1 MKRILLLF
9 FTALLLLSLT
19 ACRSRTTVA
28 ETPDVTSFG
37 ESGTPD
43 TQGGPLPSES
53 QEPQNADDTPDP
65 DTPTE
70 IDPKA
75 EHRTFSDTADAELTP
90 DAENALAG
98 IGQGEGSTGHN
109 DTQEGS
115 GAAEA
120 PDATQTATETVGAEN
135 AEKTGADE
143 TGETADSAMTYYE
156 TLLADRLG
164 SLFECQRLYVYW
176 ETAEDHV
183 TVHKSSQA
191 HQVILN
197 AGAYDCASK
206 LAADALTVD
215 DGWIA
220 RKNPS
225 AVVKIVDS
233 SVLGSGVFST
243 AGAKA
248 VRDTLA
254 ARDGWAELD
263 AVKNGRIIL
272 LSQELLTTQARRTAA
287 EVLLAKAMYPSLMSD
302 TDAEEALRALT
313 EEIDGRSLSG
323 TFIFVG

>member
-1 MKRILLLF
+1 MKRILLFL

-19 ACRSRTTVA
+19 ACRSRTTVT
-28 ETPDVTSFG
+28 ETPDTAFSG
-37 ESGTPD
+37 ENGTPD
-43 TQGGPLPSES
+43 TQDGTLPSED
-53 QEPQNADDTPDP
+53 QEFSSTVSTPDP
-65 DTPTE
+65 DAPTE
-70 IDPKA
+70 VDPEA
-75 EHRTFSDTADAELTP
+75 ERRTFSDTADAELTP

-98 IGQGEGSTGHN
+98 NGQGENAVGPNGE
-109 DTQEGS
+109 QEHS

-120 PDATQTATETVGAEN
+120 PDAPQTATETVGAEN

-143 TGETADSAMTYYE
+143 AGKTADSSLNYYE

-183 TVHKSSQA
+183 TVHKTSQA

-206 LAADALTVD
+206 LDADALTVN

-220 RKNPS
+220 RKNPG

-233 SVLGSGVFST
+233 SVLGSGVSSP

-248 VRDTLA
+248 VRDALA

-302 TDAEEALRALT
+302 TDAEEAIRALT
-313 EEIDGRSLSG
+313 EEIDERPLSG

>member
-1 MKRILLLF
+1 MKRILLFL

-19 ACRSRTTVA
+19 ACRSRTTVT
-28 ETPDVTSFG
+28 ETPDTAFSG
-37 ESGTPD
+37 ENGTPD
-43 TQGGPLPSES
+43 TQDGTLPSEE
-53 QEPQNADDTPDP
+53 QEFSSTVSTPDP
-65 DTPTE
+65 DAPTE
-70 IDPKA
+70 VDPEA
-75 EHRTFSDTADAELTP
+75 ERRTFSDTADAELTP

-98 IGQGEGSTGHN
+98 NGQGENAVGHN
-109 DTQEGS
+109 GEQEHS

-120 PDATQTATETVGAEN
+120 PDAPQTATETVGAEN

-143 TGETADSAMTYYE
+143 AGKTADSSLNYYE

-191 HQVILN
+191 HQAILN

-220 RKNPS
+220 RKNPG

-233 SVLGSGVFST
+233 FVLGSGVSST

>member
-1 MKRILLLF
+1 MKRILLFL

-19 ACRSRTTVA
+19 ACRSRTTVTEA
-28 ETPDVTSFG
+28 PDAAFSG
-37 ESGTPD
+37 ENGTPD
-43 TQGGPLPSES
+43 TQDGTFPSEE
-53 QEPQNADDTPDP
+53 QELQNTDSTPDP
-65 DTPTE
+65 DAPTE
-70 IDPKA
+70 VDPEA
-75 EHRTFSDTADAELTP
+75 ERRTFSDTADAELTP

-109 DTQEGS
+109 DTQAGS

-215 DGWIA
+215 DGSPP
-220 RKNPS
+220 N
-225 AVVKIVDS
+225 
-233 SVLGSGVFST
+233 
-243 AGAKA
+243 
-248 VRDTLA
+248 
-254 ARDGWAELD
+254 
-263 AVKNGRIIL
+263 
-272 LSQELLTTQARRTAA
+272 
-287 EVLLAKAMYPSLMSD
+287 
-302 TDAEEALRALT
+302 
-313 EEIDGRSLSG
+313 
-323 TFIFVG
+323 FV

>member
-1 MKRILLLF
+1 MKRILLFL

-19 ACRSRTTVA
+19 ACRSRTTVMEA
-28 ETPDVTSFG
+28 PDAAVSG
-37 ESGTPD
+37 EGGTPD
-43 TQGGPLPSES
+43 RQDGTFPSEDQALPSTDS
-53 QEPQNADDTPDP
+53 TPDP
-65 DTPTE
+65 DAPTE
-70 IDPKA
+70 TDPEA
-75 EHRTFSDTADAELTP
+75 ERRIFSDTADAELTP

-98 IGQGEGSTGHN
+98 TGQGENAVGHN
-109 DTQEGS
+109 GEQEKS

-120 PDATQTATETVGAEN
+120 PDATQAATETVGAEN

-143 TGETADSAMTYYE
+143 AGKTADSSLNYYE

-191 HQVILN
+191 HQAILN

-220 RKNPS
+220 RKNPG

-233 SVLGSGVFST
+233 FVLGSGVSST

-302 TDAEEALRALT
+302 TDAEEAIRALT
-313 EEIDGRSLSG
+313 EEIDERPLSG

>member
-1 MKRILLLF
+1 MKRLLLLL

-19 ACRSRTTVA
+19 ACRSRTTVT
-28 ETPDVTSFG
+28 ETPDTAFSG
-37 ESGTPD
+37 ENGTPD
-43 TQGGPLPSES
+43 TQDGTLPSEE
-53 QEPQNADDTPDP
+53 QEFSSTVSTPDP
-65 DTPTE
+65 DAPTE
-70 IDPKA
+70 VDPEA
-75 EHRTFSDTADAELTP
+75 ERRTFSDTADAELTP

-98 IGQGEGSTGHN
+98 NGQGENAVGHN
-109 DTQEGS
+109 GEQEHS

-120 PDATQTATETVGAEN
+120 PDAPQTATETVGAEN

-143 TGETADSAMTYYE
+143 AGKTADSSLNYYE

-191 HQVILN
+191 HQAILN

-220 RKNPS
+220 RKNPG

-233 SVLGSGVFST
+233 FVLGSGVSST

-302 TDAEEALRALT
+302 TDAEEAIRALT
-313 EEIDGRSLSG
+313 EEIDERPLSG

>member
-1 MKRILLLF
+1 MKRLLLF
-9 FTALLLLSLT
+9 LFTALLLLSLT
-19 ACRSRTTVA
+19 ACRSRTTGT
-28 ETPDVTSFG
+28 ETPDAAVSG
-37 ESGTPD
+37 ENGTPD
-43 TQGGPLPSES
+43 TQDGTLPSED
-53 QEPQNADDTPDP
+53 QELPSTDSTPDP
-65 DTPTE
+65 DAPIET
-70 IDPKA
+70 DPEA
-75 EHRTFSDTADAELTP
+75 ERRIFSDTADAELTP

-98 IGQGEGSTGHN
+98 TGRGENAVGHN
-109 DTQEGS
+109 GGQEDS

-120 PDATQTATETVGAEN
+120 PDAPQTATETVGAEN

-143 TGETADSAMTYYE
+143 AGKTADSSLNYYE

-176 ETAEDHV
+176 ETPEDHV
-183 TVHKSSQA
+183 TVHKTSQA

-233 SVLGSGVFST
+233 SVLGSGVYST

-248 VRDTLA
+248 VRDALA
-254 ARDGWAELD
+254 AREGWAELD
-263 AVKNGRIIL
+263 AVKNGRVIL
-272 LSQELLTTQARRTAA
+272 LSQELLTTQTRRTAA

>member
-1 MKRILLLF
+1 MKRILLFL

-19 ACRSRTTVA
+19 ACRSRTTVT
-28 ETPDVTSFG
+28 ETPDATFSG
-37 ESGTPD
+37 ENGTPD
-43 TQGGPLPSES
+43 TQDGTLPSED
-53 QEPQNADDTPDP
+53 QELPSTDSTPDP
-65 DTPTE
+65 DAPTE
-70 IDPKA
+70 VDPEA
-75 EHRTFSDTADAELTP
+75 ERRTFSDTADAELTP

-98 IGQGEGSTGHN
+98 NGQGENAVGHN
-109 DTQEGS
+109 GEQEHS

-120 PDATQTATETVGAEN
+120 TDAPQTATETVGAEN
-135 AEKTGADE
+135 AEKNGADE
-143 TGETADSAMTYYE
+143 TGETADSALTYYE

-164 SLFECQRLYVYW
+164 SLFECKRLYVYW

-183 TVHKSSQA
+183 TVHKTSQA

-197 AGAYDCASK
+197 AGAYDCAAK

-215 DGWIA
+215 DGWIT
-220 RKNPS
+220 RKNPG

-233 SVLGSGVFST
+233 SVLGSGVYST

-254 ARDGWAELD
+254 TREGWAGLD
-263 AVKNGRIIL
+263 AVKNGRVIL

-287 EVLLAKAMYPSLMSD
+287 EVFLAKAMYPALMGD
-302 TDAEEALRALT
+302 TDADEALRALT
-313 EEIDGRSLSG
+313 EEADGRSLSG

>member
-1 MKRILLLF
+1 MKRILLFL

-19 ACRSRTTVA
+19 ACRSRTTVT
-28 ETPDVTSFG
+28 ETPDTAFSG
-37 ESGTPD
+37 ENGTPD
-43 TQGGPLPSES
+43 TQDGTLPSEE
-53 QEPQNADDTPDP
+53 QEFSSTVSTPDP
-65 DTPTE
+65 DAPTE
-70 IDPKA
+70 VDPEA
-75 EHRTFSDTADAELTP
+75 ERRTFSDTADAELTP

-98 IGQGEGSTGHN
+98 NGQGENAVGHN
-109 DTQEGS
+109 GEQEHS

-120 PDATQTATETVGAEN
+120 PDAPQTATETVGAEN

-143 TGETADSAMTYYE
+143 AGKTADSSLNYYE

-191 HQVILN
+191 HQAILN

-220 RKNPS
+220 RKNPG

-233 SVLGSGVFST
+233 FVLGSGVSST

-302 TDAEEALRALT
+302 TDAEEAIRALT
-313 EEIDGRSLSG
+313 EEIDERPLSG